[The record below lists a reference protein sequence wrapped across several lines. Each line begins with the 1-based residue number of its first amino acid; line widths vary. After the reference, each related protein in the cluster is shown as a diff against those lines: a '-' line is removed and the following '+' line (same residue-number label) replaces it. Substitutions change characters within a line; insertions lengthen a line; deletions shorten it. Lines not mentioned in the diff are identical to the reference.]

1 LNIARLLKL
10 RLASLA
16 LVTAT
21 AVAQSTPRVHVL
33 IISVDGMRPDYITE
47 ADQHGLKIPTLRK
60 LYAQSAYAEGVV
72 GVVPTITY
80 PSHTTL
86 MTGVWPIEHGI
97 FGNQKF
103 TPLAEGKEQI
113 TEFRDIKVE
122 TLWEAAHKAGYSVA
136 SVGWPVTTGSRFI
149 DWLLPANA
157 AFEGSDPDGG
167 AVKADP
173 NKHYDNPPGLR
184 EELAPDLPRGVKL
197 DVNATRHAWELSV
210 IKRFKPEFMTTHIGN
225 LDHSEHLHGPF
236 SPQANQAMEEVDSAV
251 AEIVAAER
259 TNYPDAYIFIV
270 SDHGFLP
277 TDHSLYINGLL
288 KREGLLDPAKGSWD
302 AAAYTTG
309 ASAAIIIRDP
319 KDIKTVEKVK
329 SVIAAAAKDP
339 SYGIGRVLTHEEVV
353 ARGGI
358 PNALLM
364 LDPAPG
370 WRFAMGTKAV
380 TAEAPNTGAHGQLP
394 DHKELRSSFFLV
406 GPNIHRRELGV
417 VDMRQIA
424 PTIAKILGV
433 KLPAAKLAPL
443 QY

>member
-1 LNIARLLKL
+1 MEIARSVKFC
-10 RLASLA
+10 LATIIFVGSTALA
-16 LVTAT
+16 YA
-21 AVAQSTPRVHVL
+21 APKVHVL

-47 ADQHGLKIPTLRK
+47 ADRHGLKIPTLRK
-60 LYAQSAYAEGVV
+60 FYAESTYAEGVI
-72 GVVPTITY
+72 GVIPTITY
-80 PSHTTL
+80 PSHTTI

-103 TPLAEGKEQI
+103 TPLREGKEQI
-113 TEFRDIKVE
+113 TEFSDIRVK
-122 TLWEAAHKAGYSVA
+122 TLWEAAHEAGYTVA

-167 AVKADP
+167 SVEADP

-184 EELAPDLPRGVKL
+184 EQLASELPAGKL
-197 DVNATRHAWELSV
+197 SIDATRHAWELA
-210 IKRFKPEFMTTHIGN
+210 IIRRYKPDFITTHVGD
-225 LDHSEHLHGPF
+225 LDHAEHRHGPF
-236 SPQANQAMEEVDSAV
+236 SPEANAAMETAD
-251 AEIVAAER
+251 AEIAETIAAER
-259 TNYPDAYIFIV
+259 ANYPDAYIFVV

-288 KREGLLDPAKGSWD
+288 KREGLIDPASGTWD

-309 ASAAIIIRDP
+309 ASAAIIVRDP
-319 KDIKTVEKVK
+319 GNTKITEKVI
-329 SVIAAAAKDP
+329 SVIMAAAKDP
-339 SYGIGRVLTHEEVV
+339 SYGIARVLTHNEVV

-358 PNALLM
+358 PSALLM

-380 TAEAPNTGAHGQLP
+380 TAEAPRTGAHGQLP

-406 GPNIHRRELGV
+406 GPKIHRRNLGV
-417 VDMRQIA
+417 IDMRQIA
-424 PTIAKILGV
+424 PTVAQILGV
-433 KLPAAKLAPL
+433 KLPAAQSPALPF
-443 QY
+443 

>member
-1 LNIARLLKL
+1 MKIVRLPKF
-10 RLASLA
+10 RLAALA
-16 LVTAT
+16 LLTAT
-21 AVAQSTPRVHVL
+21 ALAHAAPKAHVL
-33 IISVDGMRPDYITE
+33 IISVDGMRPDYIIE
-47 ADQHGLKIPTLRK
+47 ADQHGLKIPTLLR

-113 TEFRDIKVE
+113 TEFSDIKVE
-122 TLWEAAHKAGYSVA
+122 TLWEAAHEAGYSVA

-167 AVKADP
+167 LVKADS
-173 NKHYDNPPGLR
+173 NRHYDNPPGLR
-184 EELAPDLPRGVKL
+184 EQLASELPQGKKL
-197 DVNATRHAWELSV
+197 SVDATRHAWELAV
-210 IKRFKPEFMTTHIGN
+210 IKRFKPEFMTTHVGD
-225 LDHSEHLHGPF
+225 LDHAEHQHGPF
-236 SPQANQAMEEVDSAV
+236 SAEANAAMEAAD
-251 AEIVAAER
+251 AEIAETISAER
-259 TNYPDAYIFIV
+259 ANYPDAYVFIV

-288 KREGLLDPAKGSWD
+288 KREGLLDPAKGTWD

-309 ASAAIIIRDP
+309 SSAAIIVRDP
-319 KDIKTVEKVK
+319 NDEKAVEKVK
-329 SVIAAAAKDP
+329 SVIAVAAKDP
-339 SYGIGRVLTHEEVV
+339 SYGIGRVLTHDEVV

-358 PNALLM
+358 SSALLM

-370 WRFAMGTKAV
+370 WRFAMGTKAI
-380 TAEAPNTGAHGQLP
+380 TAEAPRTGAHGQLP

-406 GPNIHRRELGV
+406 GPRIHRQDLGV
-417 VDMRQIA
+417 IDMRQIA
-424 PTIAKILGV
+424 PTIAKILDV
-433 KLPAAKLAPL
+433 KLPAAKLAPVP
-443 QY
+443 Y